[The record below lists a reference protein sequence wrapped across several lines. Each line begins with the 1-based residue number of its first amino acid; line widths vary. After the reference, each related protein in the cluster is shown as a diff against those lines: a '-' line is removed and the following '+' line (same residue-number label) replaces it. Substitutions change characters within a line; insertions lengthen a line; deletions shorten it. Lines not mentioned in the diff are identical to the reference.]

1 MKHRTLICAASVV
14 LLLPSFLHAST
25 ARAAQAEG
33 RRLFREGVQLIE
45 REQREAACERFE
57 RANAYIVRDN
67 NLWNIAICHV
77 NFGRRDLALAALEV
91 YLQHSPRAR
100 ASRDVQNLL
109 WQFEGEP
116 PIIMDTETTREWG
129 NRLTAAVEAA
139 DSRRGDTVPP
149 EQQTYGAGTDSPG
162 APMRREVVRRHGTQ
176 LFQEGLVR
184 ARVGDWEGARALWER
199 SLTYRQVRNAAYNIG
214 EVHLGY
220 GRRDL
225 ALHFYGMYLDSL
237 PAIADDPGVRSA
249 LEAIENAPSDIRTQE
264 TRDRLASR
272 FSQAVTA
279 ALEGRG
285 GPTATP
291 TEGEQQPQQ

>member
-1 MKHRTLICAASVV
+1 MAETTDVLQHTLTVGGRHGKGPFEGKALRHGDVV
-14 LLLPSFLHAST
+14 
-25 ARAAQAEG
+25 RGEVG
-33 RRLFREGVQLIE
+33 RRSEMLEQA
-45 REQREAACERFE
+45 REQILRQCGTNASYFGSKVLWWKNEFPDLYRRCEKFVFLGGYV
-57 RANAYIVRDN
+57 AGKMA
-67 NLWNIAICHV
+67 
-77 NFGRRDLALAALEV
+77 GLAAEAPGVDQFLRRYEV
-91 YLQHSPRAR
+91 R
-100 ASRDVQNLL
+100 VE
-109 WQFEGEP
+109 WIEGALP
-116 PIIMDTETTREWG
+116 ETI
-129 NRLTAAVEAA
+129 
-139 DSRRGDTVPP
+139 RRT
-149 EQQTYGAGTDSPG
+149 TYG
-162 APMRREVVRRHGTQ
+162 
-176 LFQEGLVR
+176 F
-184 ARVGDWEGARALWER
+184 DWEGARALWER

-225 ALHFYGMYLDSL
+225 AFHFYGMYLDSL